1 MHLGFQAISDLIFT
15 QIFLQDPCG
24 LARQVNE
31 FEKVPTTTACEKY
44 FKLIYPC
51 DKLTEVLLG

>member
-31 FEKVPTTTACEKY
+31 FEKVLTTTACEKY
-44 FKLIYPC
+44 FKLIYP
-51 DKLTEVLLG
+51 